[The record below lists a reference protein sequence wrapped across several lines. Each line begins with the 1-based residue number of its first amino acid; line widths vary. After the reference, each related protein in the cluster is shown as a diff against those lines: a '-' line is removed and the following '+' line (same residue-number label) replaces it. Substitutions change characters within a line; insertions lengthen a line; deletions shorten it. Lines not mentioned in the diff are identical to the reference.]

1 MKRTFIT
8 ASLVIFLSTN
18 LLGSQAN
25 AAVTLS
31 EGPTCAT
38 WAEAQSGGGWLKAVS
53 QAHLMGFVNGVAL
66 GADLNFWIEGGEITN
81 DQVFFWMDRYCDN
94 NPLKDV
100 TDGVIALFVERFPE

>member
-1 MKRTFIT
+1 
-8 ASLVIFLSTN
+8 
-18 LLGSQAN
+18 
-25 AAVTLS
+25 
-31 EGPTCAT
+31 
-38 WAEAQSGGGWLKAVS
+38 
-53 QAHLMGFVNGVAL
+53 MGFVNGVAL

>member
-1 MKRTFIT
+1 MKRALIA

-25 AAVTLS
+25 AV
-31 EGPTCAT
+31 EVRGVPDCAT
-38 WAEAQSGGGWLKAVS
+38 WAEAKALGGVLQVAS
-53 QAHLMGFVNGVAL
+53 QVHLMSFLNGLAM
-66 GADLNFWIEGGEITN
+66 ATSKDFWIEGGKITN

-100 TDGVIALFVERFPE
+100 TDGAITLWFERFPE